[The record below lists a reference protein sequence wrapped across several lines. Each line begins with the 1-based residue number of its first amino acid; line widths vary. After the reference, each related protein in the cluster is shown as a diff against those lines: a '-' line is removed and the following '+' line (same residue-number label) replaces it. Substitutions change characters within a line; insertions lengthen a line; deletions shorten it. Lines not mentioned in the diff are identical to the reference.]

1 MADQKRTELDWEDVR
16 VFMALARHG
25 SLSAAARA
33 LAVNHATIAR
43 RVQSLERS
51 MGERL
56 VERRPDGYA
65 LTPAGMRVLGPA
77 NDMEAAA
84 ATLSRGGADDRPAGL
99 VRVNAPPSLSQNFL
113 VQRLAW
119 LCTQHPGLDIDV
131 ATDFR
136 AVSLERREADV
147 ALRFERPQDGDVIA
161 KPLVSLSFG
170 FYATADT
177 RRSIE
182 AGAEPVFVAFDEA
195 NASLPEA
202 RWLSRHFPRARISF
216 RTSSQVTQAAAA
228 RTGAGIALLPR
239 FIGRADKKLVACKLE
254 YDPPARELWLITR
267 RQNRKDLPIRTVAD
281 YLAKIF
287 VDERELFEESPDDR
301 ATDRAGAG
309 RTESTAGGTSS
320 MPKRSTKRRGRGPG
334 QTSQIS

>member
-182 AGAEPVFVAFDEA
+182 AGAERCSSPSTKPTLPFRKHVGYLAISLVRASPFVPAVKSPRRRPPGPA
-195 NASLPEA
+195 RAS
-202 RWLSRHFPRARISF
+202 HFCRVSSAERTRSWWPASWSMTRPRASC
-216 RTSSQVTQAAAA
+216 
-228 RTGAGIALLPR
+228 G
-239 FIGRADKKLVACKLE
+239 
-254 YDPPARELWLITR
+254 
-267 RQNRKDLPIRTVAD
+267 
-281 YLAKIF
+281 
-287 VDERELFEESPDDR
+287 
-301 ATDRAGAG
+301 
-309 RTESTAGGTSS
+309 
-320 MPKRSTKRRGRGPG
+320 
-334 QTSQIS
+334 